1 MKDLEALVGGRVEDT
16 SCDDRVRLR
25 LGAASGDEGSGV
37 VAELVLETEFRL
49 RDVDGEYH
57 EMCPGTGSALAP
69 VLDLFGQSVTRVD
82 VGADGSFLVGFD
94 AGSLLWVGADAE
106 FGVHHAPSA

>member
-16 SCDDRVRLR
+16 AYDDRVRLR
-25 LGAASGDEGSGV
+25 LGAASGGQGSGV

-49 RDVDGEYH
+49 RDTDGEYH
-57 EMCPGTGSALAP
+57 EMHPGTGSALAP

-82 VGADGSFLVGFD
+82 VRADGSFVVDFD
-94 AGSLLWVGADAE
+94 AGSLLWIGAEAE
-106 FGVHHAPSA
+106 FGVRHAPGA